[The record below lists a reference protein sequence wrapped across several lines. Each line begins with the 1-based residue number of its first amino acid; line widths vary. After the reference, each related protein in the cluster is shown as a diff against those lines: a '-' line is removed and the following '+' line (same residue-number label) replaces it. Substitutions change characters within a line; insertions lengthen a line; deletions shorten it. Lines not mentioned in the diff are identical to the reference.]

1 MSLMTFLFKDL
12 KEKIQDKSCRIC
24 VMGAGYVGAELAFA
38 FSHTGFKNVSAYEI
52 DWQRIL
58 QIKHR
63 FEKEE
68 YASGKFHISA
78 DPTLL
83 KPANVIIITV
93 PTPLSKSRLKP
104 DMSYIDA
111 AIKEIKKFDVKG
123 KLIILESTTSPF
135 TTLDRVL
142 PKFSKGGKEVGQD
155 FFMGY
160 SPERIDPNNNEFT
173 IFNTTK
179 IVSGV
184 TDYCREL
191 SSFLYNAIT
200 KIHEVSNTQ
209 TAEMIKLY
217 ENTFRNVNIGLACE
231 IAQYCRAQGINVN
244 EVIDGASTKEFGFMK
259 FSPGLIGGHC
269 IPLDIHYL
277 THHANSNGYKLHLSE
292 TSVAVHNS
300 MPLHIYEIIKE
311 ALGGTVKGKKI
322 MMVGTSYKPNV
333 ADYRESGALD
343 MYCLLKKK
351 KAILSYHDPYVH
363 EMDLGDKILGSS
375 PLSVIKD
382 VDCVLILQRHDIFEE
397 TSLAEIYIDAKVI
410 VDCVNAFPDS
420 WCYENKLKKVYKL

>member
-1 MSLMTFLFKDL
+1 
-12 KEKIQDKSCRIC
+12 
-24 VMGAGYVGAELAFA
+24 MGAGYVGAELAFA
-38 FSHTGFKNVSAYEI
+38 FSHSGFKNVSAYEI

-68 YASGKFHISA
+68 YASGKFRISA

-191 SSFLYNAIT
+191 SSFLLKYT
-200 KIHEVSNTQ
+200 KFQIR
-209 TAEMIKLY
+209 KLP
-217 ENTFRNVNIGLACE
+217 
-231 IAQYCRAQGINVN
+231 
-244 EVIDGASTKEFGFMK
+244 K
-259 FSPGLIGGHC
+259 
-269 IPLDIHYL
+269 
-277 THHANSNGYKLHLSE
+277 
-292 TSVAVHNS
+292 
-300 MPLHIYEIIKE
+300 
-311 ALGGTVKGKKI
+311 
-322 MMVGTSYKPNV
+322 
-333 ADYRESGALD
+333 
-343 MYCLLKKK
+343 
-351 KAILSYHDPYVH
+351 
-363 EMDLGDKILGSS
+363 
-375 PLSVIKD
+375 
-382 VDCVLILQRHDIFEE
+382 
-397 TSLAEIYIDAKVI
+397 
-410 VDCVNAFPDS
+410 
-420 WCYENKLKKVYKL
+420 